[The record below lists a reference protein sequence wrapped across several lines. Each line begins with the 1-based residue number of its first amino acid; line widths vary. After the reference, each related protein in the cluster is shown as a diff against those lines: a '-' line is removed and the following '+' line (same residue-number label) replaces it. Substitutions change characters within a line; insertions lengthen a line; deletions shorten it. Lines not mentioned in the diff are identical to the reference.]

1 MIVNGVPSVNRA
13 YRVNIRTK
21 LERTVDVGCVGRLIE
36 HSGDFGQ
43 RKPQYCNSTNS
54 NTCIYG
60 YRSISVYSSCVV
72 RHVDGIALGS
82 RYRYVAYPRS
92 GAGTT

>member
-54 NTCIYG
+54 NTCIY
-60 YRSISVYSSCVV
+60 VYSSCVV

>member
-1 MIVNGVPSVNRA
+1 MNVNGVPSVNRA

-36 HSGDFGQ
+36 HSGD
-43 RKPQYCNSTNS
+43 
-54 NTCIYG
+54 
-60 YRSISVYSSCVV
+60 RSANENPSIVIVPTATRVYTVYSSCVV

>member
-1 MIVNGVPSVNRA
+1 MNVNGVPSVNRA

-21 LERTVDVGCVGRLIE
+21 LERTVVVGCVGRLIE

-43 RKPQYCNSTNS
+43 RKPQYCNSTN
-54 NTCIYG
+54 TCIQ
-60 YRSISVYSSCVV
+60 YSSCVV

>member
-21 LERTVDVGCVGRLIE
+21 LERTVGVGCVGRLIE

-43 RKPQYCNSTNS
+43 RKPQYCN
-54 NTCIYG
+54 
-60 YRSISVYSSCVV
+60 
-72 RHVDGIALGS
+72 
-82 RYRYVAYPRS
+82 
-92 GAGTT
+92 